1 MEAHNQYI
9 DTTQV
14 AGTVPATNVE
24 TVALVLPGISVP
36 AGVQIIIEGFAAL
49 TTGAATTAV
58 TARIRRGATAAG
70 ALVGQAAPVQ
80 IGAALLTSLGL
91 QVGDLF
97 AADVANQQYALTLQQ
112 TAATGNG
119 SALFA
124 SIQATWISQ

>member
-1 MEAHNQYI
+1 MQLHNAYV

-24 TVALVLPGISVP
+24 TVALVL
-36 AGVQIIIEGFAAL
+36 AGAVSAPVATLIILEAAAAF
-49 TTGAATTAV
+49 TTGTATTAV

-70 ALVGQAAPVQ
+70 ALIGQAFVVQ
-80 IGAALLTSLGL
+80 VGAALATSVSV
-91 QVGDLF
+91 QASDVPGDI
-97 AADVANQQYALTLQQ
+97 AGQSYCLTLQQ

-124 SIQATWISQ
+124 SIQATWNA